1 MRETLGNSGMQ
12 LLVLVLQQREP
23 LHQDVTRMRLHW
35 QGQALVVRTPAKLN
49 LFLDVLGKRPDG
61 YHELET
67 LMVSIGLYDT
77 LRIHTN
83 PSGRLELSL
92 HEASPGVTR
101 EMRELLPLDERNL
114 VLKAAQLLREQTGCP
129 LGASIKLSKSI
140 PLQAGLG
147 GGSSDAAAALVGLN
161 RLWNLGLS
169 PAELHP
175 LAAKLGSDVNF
186 FLDSVPLALCRGRGE
201 QITPEPLSR
210 PLHFVI
216 VKPPVG
222 LSTRDVFLAL
232 RPDRAPRGSDVLRST
247 LQSGD
252 LSQIRSQLHNSL
264 EVPAVELSDEVA
276 SVLASLDRVA
286 SVGRMMTGSG
296 SSCFALC
303 AHRGQAVRAAHQL
316 RASCRGQVFVVQT
329 AT

>member
-1 MRETLGNSGMQ
+1 
-12 LLVLVLQQREP
+12 
-23 LHQDVTRMRLHW
+23 MRLHW

-67 LMVSIGLYDT
+67 LMVSVGLYDT
-77 LRIHTN
+77 LRFQAN
-83 PSGRLELSL
+83 PSGRFELSL
-92 HEASPGVTR
+92 HEASPGITR
-101 EMRELLPLDERNL
+101 SMRELLPLDERNL
-114 VLKAAQLLREQTGCP
+114 VLKAALLLREQTGCT
-129 LGASIKLSKSI
+129 LGATIQLAKSI

-169 PAELHP
+169 PAALHP

-201 QITPEPLSR
+201 QITPAPLSR

-216 VKPPVG
+216 VKPPGG

-232 RPDRAPRGSDVLRST
+232 RTDRAPRGSAAIRHVL
-247 LQSGD
+247 QIGD
-252 LSQIRSQLHNSL
+252 LSQIGTQLHNSL
-264 EVPAVELSDEVA
+264 EVPAVELSEEVA
-276 SVLASLDRVA
+276 RVLASLERVS

-303 AHRGQAVRAAHQL
+303 AHRGQAVRISHQL
-316 RASCRGQVFVVQT
+316 RALCRGQVFVVQT

>member
-1 MRETLGNSGMQ
+1 MRETLKNGGMQ
-12 LLVLVLQQREP
+12 LLVLVSQQREP

-35 QGQALVVRTPAKLN
+35 QGQALVVRTPSKLN

-77 LRIHTN
+77 LRFQAN
-83 PSGRLELSL
+83 ASGRLELSL

-101 EMRELLPLDERNL
+101 QMRELLPLDERNL
-114 VLKAAQLLREQTGCP
+114 VLKAALLLREQTGCT
-129 LGASIKLSKSI
+129 LGASIQLAKSI

-169 PAELHP
+169 LAELHP
-175 LAAKLGSDVNF
+175 LAAQLGSDVNF

-201 QITPEPLSR
+201 QITAEPLAR
-210 PLHFVI
+210 PLHFVV
-216 VKPPVG
+216 VKPPGG

-232 RPDRAPRGSDVLRST
+232 KPDRASRCSAALRKT
-247 LQSGD
+247 LHTGD
-252 LSQIRSQLHNSL
+252 LSQIGTQLHNAL
-264 EVPAVELSDEVA
+264 EVPAVELNEEVA
-276 SVLASLDRVA
+276 EVLASLDRVS
-286 SVGRMMTGSG
+286 SVGRLMTGSG

>member
-1 MRETLGNSGMQ
+1 MRETHGTRGLP
-12 LLVLVLQQREP
+12 LLVLVSQQREP

-77 LRIHTN
+77 LRFQAN
-83 PSGRLELSL
+83 ASGRLELSL
-92 HEASPGVTR
+92 DDASRGMTR
-101 EMRELLPLDERNL
+101 ETRSLLPLDERNL
-114 VLKAAQLLREQTGCP
+114 VLKAALLLREQTGCT
-129 LGASIKLSKSI
+129 LGASIQLTKSI

-161 RLWNLGLS
+161 HLWNLGLT

-175 LAAKLGSDVNF
+175 LAARLGSDVNF
-186 FLDSVPLALCRGRGE
+186 FLDSIPLALCRGRGE
-201 QITPEPLSR
+201 QITPQTLSR
-210 PLHFVI
+210 PLHCVI
-216 VKPPVG
+216 VKPPGG

-232 RPDRAPRGSDVLRST
+232 RSDRIPRGSAVLRHSLRT
-247 LQSGD
+247 GD
-252 LSQIRSQLHNSL
+252 LSRIGTQLHNAL
-264 EVPAVELSDEVA
+264 EVPAVELSEEVTF
-276 SVLASLDRVA
+276 VLASLARVS
-286 SVGRMMTGSG
+286 SVGRLMTGSG

-303 AHRGQAVRAAHQL
+303 AHRGQAVRAAHLL
-316 RASCRGQVFVVQT
+316 RASHRGQVFVVQT

>member
-1 MRETLGNSGMQ
+1 
-12 LLVLVLQQREP
+12 
-23 LHQDVTRMRLHW
+23 MRLHW
-35 QGQALVVRTPAKLN
+35 QGLALVVRTPAKLN

-67 LMVSIGLYDT
+67 IMVSIGLHDT
-77 LRIHTN
+77 LRFQTN
-83 PSGRLELSL
+83 ASGRLELSL
-92 HEASPGVTR
+92 DEASPGVPR
-101 EMRELLPLDERNL
+101 EMRALLPLDERNL
-114 VLKAAQLLREQTGCP
+114 VLKAALLLREQTGCP
-129 LGASIKLSKSI
+129 LGASILLSKSI

-169 PAELHP
+169 PGELHP
-175 LAAKLGSDVNF
+175 LAARLGSDVNF

-201 QITPEPLSR
+201 QITPQPLSR
-210 PLHFVI
+210 PLHFVV
-216 VKPPVG
+216 VKPPGG
-222 LSTRDVFLAL
+222 LSTRDVFQAL
-232 RPDRAPRGSDVLRST
+232 RTDRAPRGSAALRKT
-247 LQSGD
+247 LQTGV
-252 LSQIRSQLHNSL
+252 LSQIGTQLHNAL
-264 EVPAVELSDEVA
+264 EVPAVELSEEVA
-276 SVLASLDRVA
+276 RVLTSLDRIS

-316 RASCRGQVFVVQT
+316 RALCRGQVFVVQT

>member
-1 MRETLGNSGMQ
+1 
-12 LLVLVLQQREP
+12 
-23 LHQDVTRMRLHW
+23 MRLHW
-35 QGQALVVRTPAKLN
+35 QGPSLVVRTPAKLN

-77 LRIHTN
+77 LRFQAN
-83 PSGRLELSL
+83 ASGRLELSL
-92 HEASPGVTR
+92 DAASPGLSR
-101 EMRELLPLDERNL
+101 EMRAQLPLDERNL
-114 VLKAAQLLREQTGCP
+114 VLKAAQLLREQTGCQV
-129 LGASIKLSKSI
+129 GATIQLAKSI

-161 RLWNLGLS
+161 RLWNLGLTS
-169 PAELHP
+169 AELHP
-175 LAAKLGSDVNF
+175 LAAQLGSDVNF

-210 PLHFVI
+210 PLHFVV
-216 VKPPVG
+216 VKPPGG

-232 RPDRAPRGSDVLRST
+232 RTDRAPRGSESLRKF
-247 LQSGD
+247 LQIGD
-252 LSQIRSQLHNSL
+252 LSQIGTRLHNAL
-264 EVPAVELSDEVA
+264 EVPAVELSEEVA
-276 SVLASLDRVA
+276 SVFASFDRVS
-286 SVGRMMTGSG
+286 SVGRLMTGSG

-316 RASCRGQVFVVQT
+316 RALCRGQVFVVQT